1 MKKLIL
7 ITLLFTLQPTFACLN
22 EIRILLNGKTTISDE
37 ESPVPYGHNYLESR
51 SDIES
56 KLKEVYKDWIE
67 KKNLD
72 DYSDYGVLLV
82 YLGEYQK
89 ALKVYENIE
98 MIMPGLYTTAA
109 NMGTIYELLG
119 KNELAYKWIEKAI
132 SIDPKSHYGSEWLH
146 LKILQVKMN
155 QKPLTTS
162 FFLGTEFGNSVI
174 PKSTLENDKLTDLKY
189 QIYDQLDERVS
200 FIQPKDEIVAL
211 LLFEL
216 GNICAITDDATSA
229 YRVYKKAK
237 EYGYN
242 SELFE
247 RRFGFVEKLQVSL
260 HKKVKE
266 RTILNRYSMDYTLV
280 AIISTVLIF
289 ITVSVLLVRK
299 RKRIG

>member
-7 ITLLFTLQPTFACLN
+7 IALLFTLQPTFACLN
-22 EIRILLNGKTTISDE
+22 EIRVLLNGKITISDE
-37 ESPVPYGHNYLESR
+37 ESPVPYGQNYHESR
-51 SDIES
+51 SKIET

-82 YLGEYQK
+82 YLGEYEK

-109 NMGTIYELLG
+109 NIGTIYELLG

-132 SIDPKSHYGSEWLH
+132 SIDSKSHYGSEWLH

-162 FFLGTEFGNSVI
+162 FFLGTEFGNDVI
-174 PKSTLENDKLTDLKY
+174 PKSILEKDKLEKLKY
-189 QIYDQLDERVS
+189 QIYYQLDERVS
-200 FIQPKDEIVAL
+200 FIKPKDEIVAL

-247 RRFGFVEKLQVSL
+247 RRFSFVEKLQVSL
-260 HKKVKE
+260 DKKLKE
-266 RTILNRYSMDYTLV
+266 QNRQKEYLIDYKLL
-280 AIISTVLIF
+280 AIIITVIIF
-289 ITVSVLLVRK
+289 ITVSILILRK
-299 RKRIG
+299 RKRIS